1 MHLDHPLRTCAA
13 LAGPGLSLLLL
24 ATTILA
30 AEPAAE
36 PAAEGESLFDGKTL
50 KGWTITDFAG
60 HGEVSVKDGALQ
72 IDMGAALSGVTY
84 TNPTPKVNYEV
95 SLKARK
101 IAGGDFFCGLTVPV
115 RDSHCTL
122 VVGGWGGGLVG
133 ISSID
138 GMDASENETMKVL
151 YFETGKWFDIRFRV
165 TADRLTAWIDNE
177 EVADVDIKDRRV
189 SMRAG
194 EIEIAKPFG
203 ISTYATTAQIK
214 EVRLKKLTAE
224 AGTPARPAPAAGTPA
239 SPKAD

>member
-1 MHLDHPLRTCAA
+1 MHTDQLFRQTFTSVCCLGLVLQLTIPRAHTADAAA
-13 LAGPGLSLLLL
+13 LG
-24 ATTILA
+24 
-30 AEPAAE
+30 EP
-36 PAAEGESLFDGKTL
+36 LFDGKSL
-50 KGWTITDFAG
+50 KGWTATDFAG
-60 HGEVSVKDGALQ
+60 RGEVSIKDGTLQ

-84 TNPTPKVNYEV
+84 TNPTPTVNFEV

-101 IAGGDFFCGLTVPV
+101 VAGGDFFCGLTVPV

-165 TADRLTAWIDNE
+165 TAERLTAWIDE
-177 EVADVDIKDRRV
+177 EKIADVDIKDRKV
-189 SMRAG
+189 SMRPG

-214 EVRLKKLTAE
+214 DVRLRKLTAE
-224 AGTPARPAPAAGTPA
+224 ETAAPAA
-239 SPKAD
+239 PKQP

>member
-13 LAGPGLSLLLL
+13 LAVLGLSLLPAANLL
-24 ATTILA
+24 
-30 AEPAAE
+30 AAE

-84 TNPTPKVNYEV
+84 TNTTPTVNYEV

-224 AGTPARPAPAAGTPA
+224 AGTPTRPSPA
-239 SPKAD
+239 SQKAD